1 MFINGTNHELNLVD
15 NYIPIGDIVV
25 CRETVDSLAGY
36 FAIFSFLSGFISIPF
51 LADSQGKMLF
61 MVLGGVSIGLALA
74 FLYLSACLKKLLI
87 ESPQTVRT
95 VIMLRVFL
103 GIAMSLVPVLSGSL
117 PLVSILRL
125 VITLWVGWYL
135 LKQAQLVSLKLRSQY
150 RPPATHRKKVGS
162 V

>member
-1 MFINGTNHELNLVD
+1 
-15 NYIPIGDIVV
+15 V

-36 FAIFSFLSGFISIPF
+36 FAILSFLSGFISIPF
-51 LADSQGKMLF
+51 LVDPQGKILF
-61 MVLGGVSIGLALA
+61 MVLGGVSIGIALA

-87 ESPQTVRT
+87 ESFQTVRA

-103 GIAMSLVPVLSGSL
+103 GIAMSLVPALSGNL

-125 VITLWVGWYL
+125 IITPWVGWYL
-135 LKQAQLVSLKLRSQY
+135 LKQAQMVSLKLRSQY
-150 RPPATHRKKVGS
+150 RPPAKVRHKKVGS